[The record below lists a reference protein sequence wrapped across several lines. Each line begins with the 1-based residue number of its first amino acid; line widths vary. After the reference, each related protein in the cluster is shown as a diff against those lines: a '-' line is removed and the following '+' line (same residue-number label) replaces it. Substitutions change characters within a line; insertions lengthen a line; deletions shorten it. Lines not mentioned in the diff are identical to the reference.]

1 MKRTINEVYEEI
13 KQKRDNTQKDLEIVY
28 GKANDFLKDF
38 DFKSG
43 VDEIM
48 KNSRLVGEVNAYTD
62 IVTLIEESGVLEQLA
77 EKNKEIEKLKGK
89 PIIETDRETG
99 TMKIDNIEFN
109 VEQTKAISHLLEAF
123 EKKVIEDVCN
133 KIKEFTEENWD
144 YDDFTYFLNKIE
156 KGEE

>member
-1 MKRTINEVYEEI
+1 MKTINEVYEEL

-28 GKANDFLKDF
+28 SKANDFLK

-48 KNSRLVGEVNAYTD
+48 KNCRLVGEVNAYTD

-77 EKNKEIEKLKGK
+77 EKDKEIEKLKGK
-89 PIIETDRETG
+89 PIIKTDRETG

-133 KIKEFTEENWD
+133 KIKEFTEEN
-144 YDDFTYFLNKIE
+144 
-156 KGEE
+156 